1 MSVIL
6 ILLMASISVAALFL
20 AAFLWSVRSGQYD
33 DEISPPLRMLHD
45 NPNKQNIDTSN
56 TSTTLKTIN

>member
-45 NPNKQNIDTSN
+45 NPIKQNIDTSN

>member
-20 AAFLWSVRSGQYD
+20 VAFLWSVRSGQYD

-45 NPNKQNIDTSN
+45 NSISQNIDTTN
-56 TSTTLKTIN
+56 TTTTLKPIN

>member
-6 ILLMASISVAALFL
+6 ILLIASILVAALFL

-45 NPNKQNIDTSN
+45 NPISQNIDSTN
-56 TSTTLKTIN
+56 TTTTIKKIN